1 MPELRAALQPC
12 SEEVQEAYTG
22 DVEYVVELQHDVDI
36 AGLDDAALKR
46 LAAHALA
53 VENVAR
59 PAELSVVLT
68 GDSAV
73 RELNRTYRGVDSA
86 TDVLSFS
93 QTEGEEFAVPDGET
107 PHLGDVIISIETAQR
122 QADEHSLAIQDEVA
136 HLLVHGV
143 LHLLGYDH
151 EDPGDETV
159 MRAHEDAILGAHA
172 HHH

>member
-1 MPELRAALQPC
+1 MWSARRC
-12 SEEVQEAYTG
+12 DVGTAYTG
-22 DVEYVVELQHDVDI
+22 AVDYVVELQHDVDI
-36 AGLDDAALKR
+36 AGLDYAALER

-53 VENVAR
+53 IENVVR
-59 PAELSVVLT
+59 PSELSVVLT
-68 GDSAV
+68 SDAAV
-73 RELNRTYRGVDSA
+73 RDLNRTYRAVDAA

-93 QTEGEEFAVPDGET
+93 QTEGEEFAVPGGET

-122 QADEHSLAIQDEVA
+122 QADEHSLALQDEVG

-151 EDPGDETV
+151 EDAADEV
-159 MRAHEDAILGAHA
+159 LMRAHEDAILGTHA

>member
-1 MPELRAALQPC
+1 MPESLNSLQARTEARP
-12 SEEVQEAYTG
+12 AYTSR
-22 DVEYVVELQHDVDI
+22 VEYLVELQHDVDI
-36 AGLDDAALKR
+36 TGLDDAALER

-53 VENVAR
+53 IENVVQ
-59 PAELSVVLT
+59 PSELSVVLT
-68 GDSAV
+68 GDDAV
-73 RELNRTYRGVDSA
+73 RELNRTYRGVDAA

-93 QTEGEEFAVPDGET
+93 QTEGEEFAVPDGEM

-122 QADEHSLAIQDEVA
+122 QASEHSLALQDEVA

-151 EDPGDETV
+151 EDAADEVV
-159 MRAHEDAILGAHA
+159 MRAHEDAILGIHA